1 MITFN
6 DSTNIVHYTLSDD
19 ERRWKKKCYKQC
31 QILGTLRM
39 KRDRDHMNKKTPTP
53 QEHISRKNKYDDRKR
68 KLIEMNSSCSSS
80 SSSN

>member
-31 QILGTLRM
+31 QILGTK
-39 KRDRDHMNKKTPTP
+39 KRIHLKNAF
-53 QEHISRKNKYDDRKR
+53 QEKINMT
-68 KLIEMNSSCSSS
+68 IEKEN
-80 SSSN
+80 